1 MQIIRDN
8 EDKAGIFILPL
19 LKQYGVSR
27 CNFMKCEKKPN
38 TIGLSEKV
46 NLGLCENHYQEL
58 KSRQGEENLQVE
70 FFFNDD
76 PKIDAIKLKQI

>member
-19 LKQYGVSR
+19 LKQHGVTR
-27 CNFMKCEKKPN
+27 CNYKNCLNKPN
-38 TIGLSEKV
+38 TIGVTNQV

>member
-8 EDKAGIFILPL
+8 KDKVGIFIIPL
-19 LKQYGVSR
+19 LKQYGVNR
-27 CNFMKCEKKPN
+27 CNFAKCERKPN
-38 TIGLSEKV
+38 TIGLAEKV
-46 NLGLCENHYQEL
+46 NLGFCENHYQEQ
-58 KSRQGEENLQVE
+58 KSRQGEENLKVE